1 MRVILLFIIGLASV
15 SATPV
20 SGRIVGGST
29 VSIDHYPMAAAML
42 FSRGGVTDF
51 VQTCGGSIITSRT
64 ILSASHCY
72 RGFPAVR
79 WRARVGSTYAH
90 SGGIVHNTAR
100 IYHHPDFQSLIIDN
114 NVAVLHMAVH
124 FTFTNTVQQGALAG
138 ANYNLA
144 DNQVVWAIGWGH
156 TSFGGQPSEE
166 LQHVQVWT
174 INQETCRQ
182 RYALV
187 SRPITDSSLCS
198 GWLNVGGRDQC
209 QGDSGSPLLHNDV
222 IVGVSSFGVDCGSP
236 VFPGVNARVSRLID
250 WIVERA

>member
-1 MRVILLFIIGLASV
+1 MRVILCLLMIGLAASA
-15 SATPV
+15 ATPAP
-20 SGRIVGGST
+20 GRIVGGSI

-42 FSRGGVTDF
+42 FSRGVTDF

-100 IYHHPDFQSLIIDN
+100 IYHHPDFESFTTDN
-114 NVAVLHMAVH
+114 DVAVLHMAVY
-124 FTFTNTVQQGALAG
+124 FTFTNTVQQGAIAG

-156 TSFGGQPSEE
+156 TSFMGESSEE
-166 LQHVQVWT
+166 LRHVQVWT
-174 INQETCRQ
+174 VNQEICRQ
-182 RYALV
+182 RYEMV
-187 SRPITDSSLCS
+187 PRRITDNMLCS

-209 QGDSGSPLLHNDV
+209 QGDSGGPLFHNNV
-222 IVGVSSFGVDCGSP
+222 IVGVSSFGVNCGTP
-236 VFPGVNARVSRLID
+236 VFPGVNARVSRLVD